1 MRSGLLRVL
10 VPWLALAAAGCASS
24 AVGPEARTLLGRWEW
39 VSSQGGIAGVTQT
52 PASTGRT
59 MTLAF
64 TAERASLWID
74 GALSRS
80 TGYRLSDPR
89 GEGDFEVVYVEPL
102 QGFVT
107 QTGSFP
113 APDSLRLAD
122 GCCDGFTSWYVR
134 VR

>member
-1 MRSGLLRVL
+1 MRSDRLRVL
-10 VPWLALAAAGCASS
+10 MLWLAIVATGCASS
-24 AVGPEARTLLGRWEW
+24 SFGPEARTLLGRWEW
-39 VSSQGGIAGVTQT
+39 VSSHGGIAGVTQT

-59 MTLAF
+59 MTLVF
-64 TAERASLWID
+64 TADTAALWVD

-80 TGYRLSDPR
+80 TGYRLSDPVAE
-89 GEGDFEVVYVEPL
+89 GEFEVLYVEPL
-102 QGFVT
+102 QGFAT

-134 VR
+134 TR